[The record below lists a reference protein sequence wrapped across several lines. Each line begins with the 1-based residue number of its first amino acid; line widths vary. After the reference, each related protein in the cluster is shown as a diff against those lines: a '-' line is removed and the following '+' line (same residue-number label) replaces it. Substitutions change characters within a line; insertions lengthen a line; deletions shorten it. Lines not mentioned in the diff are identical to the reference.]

1 MCTFAFLKKN
11 ADIFKMKFCSYS
23 VFPIDYTG
31 CSKRN
36 KGEQG
41 RGGGGGE
48 RGSQNSGIL
57 SERMF

>member
-1 MCTFAFLKKN
+1 MSTFAFLKKN

-23 VFPIDYTG
+23 PVFPIDYTG
-31 CSKRN
+31 CSKTN

-41 RGGGGGE
+41 G
-48 RGSQNSGIL
+48 GSQNSGIL

>member
-41 RGGGGGE
+41 RGGAGE
-48 RGSQNSGIL
+48 SKLGNL
-57 SERMF
+57 E